1 MPSKTIN
8 FANDVWQ
15 IVTFGPMINVRKYTE
30 VIYINNAFRIQLN
43 GALITKMIFVVN
55 NFDCVYF

>member
-15 IVTFGPMINVRKYTE
+15 IVTFGPMINVRKCIE
-30 VIYINNAFRIQLN
+30 VIYINNACARF
-43 GALITKMIFVVN
+43 N
-55 NFDCVYF
+55 NKKFSS